1 MRTAEIF
8 LENIGF
14 DIAEIVEKELIRIE
28 FQPILSLKL
37 KKAVGVEAL
46 CRGINPADRT
56 VISPITL
63 FSEAKKHNKVL
74 ELDRLCR
81 KTAMKEFANI
91 RDHANLVL
99 FLNFDASVLD
109 NVIDEDKSWTK
120 IYADEAGLKYQNIAV
135 EILESKIENN
145 AKLEAITE
153 KFSAL
158 GMFVVLDDFGALHS
172 NLNRLVISKPD
183 IIKIDR
189 SLIHNVS
196 QSYYQ
201 QSIIKSIIDLG
212 KKIGS
217 LTLAEGVESKE
228 DVMKCHELGADL
240 FQGFFFSRPKSICD
254 LEDFCCRTMMDGL
267 SYEIKDYMAVNLEQ
281 KRFQHANFESILNRM
296 LDEVVNTESVE
307 FRHVSEDFIRT
318 HKDIECIYF
327 LDEDGVQVGDTV
339 CGFDIPDNEHSLFH
353 PSKTGTDHSLKEYFY
368 FINSLNLLS
377 YYTDPYISLATG
389 MLCRTMAKRFESND
403 RTFIL
408 CIDFIDSR
416 ACNLL

>member
-1 MRTAEIF
+1 MKATEQP
-8 LENIGF
+8 LEQVQF

-56 VISPITL
+56 VISPIAL
-63 FSEAKKHNKVL
+63 FTEAKKHKMVL
-74 ELDRLCR
+74 ALDRLCR
-81 KTAMKEFANI
+81 KKAMIEFSKI
-91 RDHANLVL
+91 PDHDNLVL

-145 AKLEAITE
+145 SKLEAITE
-153 KFSAL
+153 KFSSL

-240 FQGFFFSRPKSICD
+240 FQGFFFARPKSIS
-254 LEDFCCRTMMDGL
+254 DFQEFSCKTLMDNI
-267 SYEIKDYMAVNLEQ
+267 SFEIKDYMALSLEQ
-281 KRFQHANFESILNRM
+281 KRFQHASFESILNRM
-296 LDEVVNTESVE
+296 LDEVVNSQPSE
-307 FRHVSEDFIRT
+307 FQQISWDFIKT
-318 HKDIECIYF
+318 HKDIECVYF
-327 LDEDGVQVGDTV
+327 LNDDGVQFGDTI

-389 MLCRTMAKRFESND
+389 MLCRTMAKRFDCGDKN
-403 RTFIL
+403 FIL

>member
-1 MRTAEIF
+1 MNTAR
-8 LENIGF
+8 F
-14 DIAEIVEKELIRIE
+14 DIIEIIQKELIRIE

-46 CRGINPADRT
+46 CRGINPKDRT
-56 VISPITL
+56 VISPLTL
-63 FSEAKKHNKVL
+63 FEEAAKFGVVID
-74 ELDRLCR
+74 LDRLCR
-81 KTAMKEFANI
+81 KTAMKEFAKLQN
-91 RDHANLVL
+91 HESLVL

-109 NVIDEDKSWTK
+109 SIKEDEKSCTVM
-120 IYADEAGLKYQNIAV
+120 YADEAGLNYHNIAV

-145 AKLEAITE
+145 KKLEIITE
-153 KFSAL
+153 RYSSL

-217 LTLAEGVESKE
+217 LTLAEGVETKE
-228 DVMKCHELGADL
+228 DVLKCHELGADL
-240 FQGFFFSRPKSICD
+240 FQGFFFSRPQNIECLSTICCKT
-254 LEDFCCRTMMDGL
+254 LMEEIT
-267 SYEIKDYMAVNLEQ
+267 YEIKDYMAVNLEQ
-281 KRFQHANFESILNRM
+281 KRFQYNNFENILNKIM
-296 LDEVVNTESVE
+296 DEIAASPVEYYNGIMEKSV
-307 FRHVSEDFIRT
+307 IT
-318 HKDIECIYF
+318 YKDIECLYI
-327 LDEDGVQVGDTV
+327 LDEFGVQVGDTI
-339 CGFDIPDNEHSLFH
+339 CGFDIPENEHSLFH
-353 PSKTGTDHSLKEYFY
+353 PSRSGADHSLKEYFY
-368 FINSLNLLS
+368 FINSLQLTS

-389 MLCRTMAKRFESND
+389 MLCRTMAKKFENGQNAY
-403 RTFIL
+403 IL

>member
-1 MRTAEIF
+1 METFLNTAR
-8 LENIGF
+8 F
-14 DIAEIVEKELIRIE
+14 DIIDIIQRELIRIE

-46 CRGINPADRT
+46 CRGINPKDRT
-56 VISPITL
+56 VISPLAL
-63 FSEAKKHNKVL
+63 FDEAAKFNVTID
-74 ELDRLCR
+74 LDRLCR
-81 KTAMKEFANI
+81 KKAMIEFSKLKD
-91 RDHANLVL
+91 RESLVL

-109 NVIDEDKSWTK
+109 NIREDEKSYTVK
-120 IYADEAGLKYQNIAV
+120 CADQTGLNYHNIAV

-145 AKLEAITE
+145 SRLEEITDRY
-153 KFSAL
+153 SSL

-217 LTLAEGVESKE
+217 LTLAEGVETKE
-228 DVMKCHELGADL
+228 DVLKCHELGADL
-240 FQGFFFSRPKSICD
+240 FQGFFFSRPQNIDRLST
-254 LEDFCCRTMMDGL
+254 LCCNTLMEQIT
-267 SYEIKDYMAVNLEQ
+267 YEIKDYMSVNLEQ
-281 KRFQHANFESILNRM
+281 KKFQYKNFETILLSVMEKVSASPVEYYDNLM
-296 LDEVVNTESVE
+296 DEAVKR
-307 FRHVSEDFIRT
+307 F
-318 HKDIECIYF
+318 KDIECLYI
-327 LDEDGVQVGDTV
+327 LDGEGIQVGDTI
-339 CGFDIPDNEHSLFH
+339 CGFDVEEQDHSLFQ
-353 PSKTGTDHSLKEYFY
+353 PSKAGTDHSLKEYFY
-368 FINSLNLLS
+368 FINSLQLES

-389 MLCRTMAKRFESND
+389 MLCRTMARKFSNGQS
-403 RTFIL
+403 TYIL

>member
-1 MRTAEIF
+1 LNTAR
-8 LENIGF
+8 F
-14 DIAEIVEKELIRIE
+14 DIIEIIQKELIRIE

-46 CRGINPADRT
+46 CRGINPKDRT

-63 FSEAKKHNKVL
+63 FEEAAKLGVVID
-74 ELDRLCR
+74 LDRLCR
-81 KTAMKEFANI
+81 KTAMKEFAKLPN
-91 RDHANLVL
+91 HESLVL

-109 NVIDEDKSWTK
+109 SIKEDEKSCTVM
-120 IYADEAGLKYQNIAV
+120 YADEAGLNYHNIAV

-145 AKLEAITE
+145 KKLEIITE
-153 KFSAL
+153 RYSSL

-217 LTLAEGVESKE
+217 LTLAEGVETKE
-228 DVMKCHELGADL
+228 DVLKCHELGADL
-240 FQGFFFSRPKSICD
+240 FQGFFFSRPQNIECLSTICCKT
-254 LEDFCCRTMMDGL
+254 LMEEIT
-267 SYEIKDYMAVNLEQ
+267 YEIKDYMAVNLEQ
-281 KRFQHANFESILNRM
+281 KRFQYNNFENILNKIM
-296 LDEVVNTESVE
+296 DEIAASPVEYYNGIMNKSV
-307 FRHVSEDFIRT
+307 IT
-318 HKDIECIYF
+318 YKDIECIYI
-327 LDEDGVQVGDTV
+327 LDEFGVQVGNTV
-339 CGFDIPDNEHSLFH
+339 CGFDIPENEHSLFH
-353 PSKTGTDHSLKEYFY
+353 PSRSGADHSLKEYFY
-368 FINSLNLLS
+368 FINSLQLSS

-389 MLCRTMAKRFESND
+389 MLCRTMAKKFENGQNEY
-403 RTFIL
+403 IL